1 MSKSRQEIIDSLLHV
16 VRNTFSDDDLLDALS
31 EPGAVD
37 DVPEGTLR
45 TMTET
50 FQRMPDGQRL
60 LLGTLR
66 RLGEVQGAKG
76 LTQPL
81 EGPRAGLAEALRR
94 EVEAYCTDRAVT
106 AATLAPE
113 VLVHLTDEQLV
124 SFTAQVA
131 RLRLSAREQLLA
143 LLETDDRVE
152 ASEAEFERIKV
163 AMAERREALAS
174 KLQDLRTLIDTQRR
188 RAREQT
194 ETRRNSREPGRRS
207 TPEILAARHQELK
220 NQYDQALRGAIDQ
233 IETK

>member
-16 VRNTFSDDDLLDALS
+16 VRNTFSDVDLLDALS

-45 TMTET
+45 AMTET

-66 RLGEVQGAKG
+66 RLGEVQGEKG
-76 LTQPL
+76 LARPL

-94 EVEAYCTDRAVT
+94 EVEAYCADRAVT
-106 AATLAPE
+106 DPTLAPE
-113 VLVHLTDEQLV
+113 VLVHLTDDQLV

-143 LLETDDRVE
+143 LLETDDRAE
-152 ASEAEFERIKV
+152 ASEAEFERIKA

-174 KLQDLRTLIDTQRR
+174 KLQDLRAMIDTQRQ
-188 RAREQT
+188 RAREQI

-207 TPEILAARHQELK
+207 SPEVLAARHQELK
-220 NQYDQALRGAIDQ
+220 SQYDQALRGAIDP
-233 IETK
+233 IDTE